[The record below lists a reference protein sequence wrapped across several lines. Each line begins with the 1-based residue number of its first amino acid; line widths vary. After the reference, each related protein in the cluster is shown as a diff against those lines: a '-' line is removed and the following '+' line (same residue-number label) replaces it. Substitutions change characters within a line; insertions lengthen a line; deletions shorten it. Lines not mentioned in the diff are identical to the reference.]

1 MQLKLQPKQKPHQK
15 KQFIKQDYKSVPLT
29 PVHLDFCESLA
40 DQFNEMICNGQDFRT
55 KGYEL
60 LQGCEAAI
68 PVNNTIQFY
77 SPENCIKNIL
87 FIAEKPGKDTLD
99 LFKAMDT
106 RVFFSPVPCMQS
118 VAGMKLW
125 FSEKKIIELK

>member
-1 MQLKLQPKQKPHQK
+1 
-15 KQFIKQDYKSVPLT
+15 
-29 PVHLDFCESLA
+29 
-40 DQFNEMICNGQDFRT
+40 MICNGQDFRT

-68 PVNNTIQFY
+68 QVENTFQFHAT
-77 SPENCIKNIL
+77 EGNIKNIL
-87 FIAEKPGKDTLD
+87 FIAEKPKQDTIE

-106 RVFFSPVPCMQS
+106 KVFFSPVPCIQS